1 MYTRFSYEA
10 VRNLPMMFSRSAFAV
25 LPVLLACI
33 AALSFAH
40 ADEASEP
47 AEQKK
52 VDFKTLKSPVPYTAT
67 SIRRGQITYN
77 RYCTECHGHD
87 GKAQI
92 DVIADATDLTSPH
105 LYYSGTTE
113 GEIFRSIRDGAGINM
128 PPYKM
133 QIRREE
139 ELWHLVNYIRSLW
152 PKDKQPELQEDQK
165 ESDKENAEEKSESAN
180 DGGQA
185 DE

>member
-1 MYTRFSYEA
+1 
-10 VRNLPMMFSRSAFAV
+10 MMLSRSAYAL
-25 LPVLLACI
+25 LPAMMACI
-33 AALSFAH
+33 AALSFAY
-40 ADEASEP
+40 AEEASEP
-47 AEQKK
+47 ADEKK
-52 VDFKTLKSPVPYTAT
+52 VDFKTLKSPVPYTAA
-67 SIRRGQITYN
+67 SIRRGEITYK

-133 QIRREE
+133 QIRREDD
-139 ELWHLVNYIRSLW
+139 LWHMVNYIRSLW
-152 PKDKQPELQEDQK
+152 PKDKQPKLQEEKK
-165 ESDKENAEEKSESAN
+165 ESSEEDAEEKTDSAN
-180 DGGQA
+180 DGGQT